1 MPRTVVYIMEEEGLA
16 HLLAPADWALQTVGR
31 QQQPSDA
38 AKWIQG
44 KVDTE
49 VASQLPICHKFV

>member
-1 MPRTVVYIMEEEGLA
+1 MEEEGLA